1 MTEEFGTGLNP
12 EGFEQVASLLAVS
25 FSGGRRAAAVLDA
38 GPNRG
43 FQTDLRTVAVP
54 HPLPGPGE
62 ALRTLACGVA
72 LQSSPSKESVAAM
85 SWWKLPRRQRRALAW
100 VEGEA
105 AVRWATE
112 TWPGLGPALAERFPF
127 VEPGPALV
135 DGEALVADADR
146 RARSRLPALPALFG
160 RLPPPPA
167 RSASPTRKTYVATP
181 WTTREVNPRATPDS
195 IPVSG
200 SAGEDIVSPG
210 LPEGLEALEGQGRR
224 LFGIPYDE
232 WDSRQ
237 GRYRRD
243 FVRVVELRGRAS
255 GRPEP
260 LLALPPLLPYR
271 SRLRNQEQG
280 DVDVDAVVAWRCDLA
295 AGYPAGDP
303 RLFTDLA
310 PAAQPVVWSLLVDG
324 SASTSAGGG
333 RVFHRAL
340 RGADAAAR
348 TLCLHGLPVSV
359 FTFRSFTRERVE
371 MRVLKDFDAPYK
383 PFGPGPDLRPDGYTR
398 LGAAL
403 RHAGQRLLERPGWG
417 HVLISLGDAL
427 ASDEGYDGA
436 YARAD
441 VAKAVEELR
450 RRGALVAHV
459 SVAPAD
465 VPAVD
470 EMFGVG
476 GWTEARTP
484 AQMGR
489 LLVEIAADLRR
500 AC

>member
-1 MTEEFGTGLNP
+1 MTPGTRLTP
-12 EGFEQVASLLAVS
+12 EAVEQVASLLAVS
-25 FSGGRRAAAVLDA
+25 LSEGRRAGAVLDA

-54 HPLPGPGE
+54 HPLPGTGE

-72 LQSSPSKESVAAM
+72 LQSSPSKESVAAL

-105 AVRWATE
+105 AVRWAAE

-127 VEPGPALV
+127 VETGPAV
-135 DGEALVADADR
+135 TDGEAMVAEAGR
-146 RARSRLPALPALFG
+146 RARHRLPAPPALFG
-160 RLPPPPA
+160 LLPPPPA

-195 IPVSG
+195 ITVTG
-200 SAGEDIVSPG
+200 SSGEDIVSPG

-243 FVRVVELRGRAS
+243 FVRVVELRGRTS
-255 GRPEP
+255 GLPEP
-260 LLALPPLLPYR
+260 VLSLPALLPYR
-271 SRLRNQEQG
+271 SRQRNQEYG

-295 AGYPAGDP
+295 AGHSPGDA

-310 PAAQPVVWSLLVDG
+310 PAAKPVVWSLLVDG

-340 RGADAAAR
+340 RCADAAAR
-348 TLCLHGLPVSV
+348 TLCLHGLPVTV

-371 MRVLKDFDAPYK
+371 MRVLKDFDEAYE

-398 LGAAL
+398 LGAAI
-403 RHAGQRLLERPGWG
+403 RHAGRRLMERPGWG

-441 VAKAVEELR
+441 VARAVEELR
-450 RRGALVAHV
+450 GRGAMVAHV
-459 SVAPAD
+459 SVAPTD
-465 VPAVD
+465 VPAVE

-476 GWTEARTP
+476 SWTEARTP
-484 AQMGR
+484 ADLGPLLMG
-489 LLVEIAADLRR
+489 IAADLRR